1 MTRIVQVAD
10 IHFGTEN
17 PVALDAFEAAM
28 AESDVDAIA
37 VCGDLTQ
44 RGKRSEFEAARDWID
59 KFDLPRLVVPGNH
72 DTPLLNLYE
81 RVVSPF
87 ERHDSHFGD
96 LSNPLD
102 LDGAVVVGMNTSR
115 GWQTRKNWAEG
126 SVNLEDLEAA
136 IETTQAATEAGKTGV
151 LICHH
156 PFLSPPD
163 APMRTATRRGRRAS
177 RRLTQSRIG
186 FLLTGHVHTPSVTVV
201 DDGADSYVAVSA
213 GTLSTR
219 LRRSPASFNII
230 EASEE
235 TCSVTVFNLHGDRF
249 VPEKPHILSPEA
261 SQPETHLSASAA
273 EQR

>member
-1 MTRIVQVAD
+1 MSKIIQIAD

-17 PVALDAFEAAM
+17 PRALAAFEAALS
-28 AESDVDAIA
+28 EIETDALA

-44 RGKRSEFEAARDWID
+44 RGKRSEFQAARDWLD
-59 KFDLPRLVVPGNH
+59 SFDIPKLVVAGNH

-87 ERHDSHFGD
+87 ERHDSYFDD
-96 LSNPLD
+96 LADPVHLD
-102 LDGAVVVGMNTSR
+102 NAVLTGINTAR

-126 SVNLEDLEAA
+126 SVNLESLE
-136 IETTQAATEAGKTGV
+136 EAVSVGDESDGKAGF

-177 RRLTQSRIG
+177 RRLAQSRFR
-186 FLLTGHVHTPSVTVV
+186 FLLTGHVHVPSVTVV
-201 DDGADSYVAVSA
+201 DHEDEAYIAVSA

-219 LRRSPASFNII
+219 IRSSPASFNLIDI
-230 EASEE
+230 SGEN
-235 TCSVTVFNLHGDRF
+235 CVVTVFNLHGDRF
-249 VPEKPHILSPEA
+249 VPTKPHVLAPDF
-261 SQPETHLSASAA
+261 SQQETRIGI
-273 EQR
+273 E